1 MAALQLTAK
10 QRQALKARS
19 HALRPVVLLG
29 TAGLTDAVVNEI
41 DRALTAHELVK
52 VKVPGDDRAERE
64 ALFAAVADRLAAA
77 PVQAI
82 GKQLV
87 FYRPAP
93 EDTEPAPRRQAAATS
108 VSRNKRGR

>member
-1 MAALQLTAK
+1 MG
-10 QRQALKARS
+10 S
-19 HALRPVVLLG
+19 
-29 TAGLTDAVVNEI
+29 AGLTDAVLKEI
-41 DRALTAHELVK
+41 DRALSAHELVK
-52 VKVPGDDRAERE
+52 VKVPGDDRGERE
-64 ALFAAVADRLAAA
+64 AMFADIAERLSAA

-93 EDTEPAPRRQAAATS
+93 EDTEPAPRRQAAASS